1 MVSVMLAE
9 MLAGVY
15 KKLWTNLLLSNTT
28 TKAQKVELMNLILY
42 VIKTQW
48 RTEWKTDLQ
57 LQGRAREKRTRKTG
71 GNYILWLFKRFL
83 KL

>member
-1 MVSVMLAE
+1 MLIMVSVMLAE

-42 VIKTQW
+42 VIKTQ
-48 RTEWKTDLQ
+48 
-57 LQGRAREKRTRKTG
+57 
-71 GNYILWLFKRFL
+71 
-83 KL
+83 